1 MNNLLKSAMLAFGT
15 VALLGLGTTVTAQD
29 AAAAWQPKKPVEFV
43 IMAGKGGGADK
54 MARLMQ
60 TIIEKHDLSSKPF
73 VPINKP
79 GGSGAESL
87 IYLKQHDGDNHVIM
101 VTLNSFYTAPL
112 RQPDLGVDIS
122 TFTPIG
128 RMAEDTFLLWVN
140 SDTDIMNIQD
150 FVKAAKA
157 AGNDWIMAGT
167 GKGQEDQ
174 LLTTF
179 LNNAYGLDM
188 KYVPYK
194 GGGRVAKE
202 LAGNNANST
211 VNNPSEQLGFWE
223 AGKTRA
229 LAAFTPERLPVF
241 PDVPTFKELGQDYVY
256 FMQRSVVGAPG
267 MSAEA
272 EAFYRSVFAQVYAS
286 DEWQGYMAKKSLLGG
301 FLTGAA
307 LKSYWARERAIHE
320 TILKDIGEIK

>member
-1 MNNLLKSAMLAFGT
+1 MKNLLKSAMLAFGT
-15 VALLGLGTTVTAQD
+15 MALLGLGTTITMQD
-29 AAAAWQPKKPVEFV
+29 AAAAWEPKKPVEFV

-60 TIIEKHDLSSKPF
+60 TIIEKHGLSSKPF

-101 VTLNSFYTAPL
+101 VTLNSFYTTPL
-112 RQPDLGVDIS
+112 RQPGLGVDIS

-140 SDTDIMNIQD
+140 SDTDIMNVQD

-320 TILKDIGEIK
+320 TILKDIGEIE